1 MSDRRATALHLPGL
15 CSLLALACL
24 CSAAVAETSPW
35 YLGLS
40 QGLSYDSN
48 LYRVDVDRPLGTGFS
63 RSDTVSNTSLVAGL
77 DQPIGRHRLYANAK
91 LGVNRYRNNDYL
103 NDNSY
108 NLTAGLDWSTVERVS
123 GNLGAVASRNQRSF
137 NVDTGPNALETRKNN
152 ESVAQ
157 IDGTVRVGVVTPLT
171 AEATLGY
178 RRVGYSAPEYDSSQ
192 YRQNRGSLGL
202 RYRAGITT
210 YGASLSLADSN
221 YDQSKVQAASGQAAE
236 RLRRTSLDLT
246 VNWPASGSSSVYAR
260 VSPTRAAYDRFSQRD
275 FSGLT
280 GALKWNWLPT
290 GKLNAETQVVHD
302 ISQDSNFETFGGP
315 AVIGTSNTGRTTTEL
330 RLAASYEL
338 TAKMALNA
346 TLGISHRNLER
357 TANVSGLSVVTA
369 TGSDDSKTL
378 LIGARWTPLRSVQV
392 GCNLA
397 RDQRAASGG
406 LTQGYG
412 ANSVSC
418 NGQFTLQ

>member
-1 MSDRRATALHLPGL
+1 M
-15 CSLLALACL
+15 
-24 CSAAVAETSPW
+24 
-35 YLGLS
+35 
-40 QGLSYDSN
+40 
-48 LYRVDVDRPLGTGFS
+48 
-63 RSDTVSNTSLVAGL
+63 
-77 DQPIGRHRLYANAK
+77 
-91 LGVNRYRNNDYL
+91 
-103 NDNSY
+103 
-108 NLTAGLDWSTVERVS
+108 
-123 GNLGAVASRNQRSF
+123 
-137 NVDTGPNALETRKNN
+137 
-152 ESVAQ
+152 
-157 IDGTVRVGVVTPLT
+157 
-171 AEATLGY
+171 
-178 RRVGYSAPEYDSSQ
+178 
-192 YRQNRGSLGL
+192 
-202 RYRAGITT
+202 
-210 YGASLSLADSN
+210 
-221 YDQSKVQAASGQAAE
+221 
-236 RLRRTSLDLT
+236 
-246 VNWPASGSSSVYAR
+246 
-260 VSPTRAAYDRFSQRD
+260 SPTRAAYDRFSQRD